1 LQTAMAVGL
10 PSISTSR
17 GALAE
22 VVDHERTTLV
32 VEPNGEEFAAAMLR
46 LLTDSGLRKKL
57 SEAGRRE
64 VQERFSAERM
74 VDCTI
79 QVYEDVLEK
88 RRSR

>member
-1 LQTAMAVGL
+1 
-10 PSISTSR
+10 
-17 GALAE
+17 
-22 VVDHERTTLV
+22 
-32 VEPNGEEFAAAMLR
+32 MLR